1 MTQLPLGILDTCVF
15 AGELPMRST
24 LPEAA
29 PVMPSPRIADA
40 IVTPPESFSVGWND
54 IVAKVSTYLSHSPTK
69 APTAPQMAI
78 NLTELLRLQMDV
90 TRYQLRV
97 EVVSKIAES
106 GVASLR
112 KLQQAQ

>member
-1 MTQLPLGILDTCVF
+1 MTQLPLGILDTWVF

-29 PVMPSPRIADA
+29 SPMPSPRIADA
-40 IVTPPESFSVGWND
+40 LVTPPESSSGGWHD
-54 IVAKVSTYLSHSPTK
+54 IVAKVSTYLSHAPTK
-69 APTAPQMAI
+69 APTGPQMAR
-78 NLTELLRLQMDV
+78 NLTELLRIQMDV

-112 KLQQAQ
+112 KLQQSQ

>member
-1 MTQLPLGILDTCVF
+1 
-15 AGELPMRST
+15 MRST
-24 LPEAA
+24 LSEAA
-29 PVMPSPRIADA
+29 PAISGPRIADA
-40 IVTPPESFSVGWND
+40 LVTPLESSSGGWHE
-54 IVAKVSTYLSHSPTK
+54 IVAKVSTYLSHPPTQ
-69 APTAPQMAI
+69 APTGPQMTT

>member
-1 MTQLPLGILDTCVF
+1 MTT
-15 AGELPMRST
+15 
-24 LPEAA
+24 
-29 PVMPSPRIADA
+29 
-40 IVTPPESFSVGWND
+40 
-54 IVAKVSTYLSHSPTK
+54 
-69 APTAPQMAI
+69 

>member
-1 MTQLPLGILDTCVF
+1 MTQLPLGILDTRVF
-15 AGELPMRST
+15 AGELPMRPT

-29 PVMPSPRIADA
+29 PPLPSPRIADA
-40 IVTPPESFSVGWND
+40 LVTPPESPSGGWND
-54 IVAKVSTYLSHSPTK
+54 IVTKVSTYLSHSPTK
-69 APTAPQMAI
+69 APAAPQMAR

-112 KLQQAQ
+112 KLQQSQ